1 MHTEEAV
8 AQYARQDEL
17 SPPEKTLL
25 NLLAPSARNRPI
37 LDIGVGGGRTVKAL
51 TAISEDYVGVDYSRE
66 MIEVCAKRF
75 SNRRFEYADARALS
89 RFVDGS
95 FFLVCFSCNGIG
107 MVNHH
112 DRLRILNEVLRVLV
126 PGGAFLFSTHN
137 RNSPEFD
144 GAFRFPSFERT
155 MNPAKALV
163 RGARFLG
170 NTIERVKNRRKHKPL
185 EVIETEY
192 AVLNDECHNYG
203 TLLYYISLEAQ
214 RRQLVEV
221 GFEHDAIACDLSGAI
236 IEDDSRDHSILLS
249 ARKPLLTRDAMR
261 RISTVPPPPPNTNR

>member
-1 MHTEEAV
+1 MHTDEAV

-25 NLLAPSARNRPI
+25 NALAPSARDKPI

-51 TAISEDYVGVDYSRE
+51 TAISEDYIGVDYSRDMLE
-66 MIEVCAKRF
+66 ACRKRF
-75 SNRRFEYADARALS
+75 PNRRFDYADARDLS
-89 RFVDGS
+89 RYQDAS

-112 DRLRILNEVLRVLV
+112 DRLRILREVFRVLM

-144 GAFRFPSFERT
+144 GAFRFPAFEST
-155 MNPAKALV
+155 LNPAKALV
-163 RGARFLG
+163 RSARFFG
-170 NTIERVKNRRKHKPL
+170 NTMERIRNRRKHKPL
-185 EVIETEY
+185 EVFENDY

-203 TLLYYISLEAQ
+203 TLLYYITLEAQ
-214 RRQLVEV
+214 RRQLVDI
-221 GFEHDAIACDLSGAI
+221 GFEADAVACDLSGSI
-236 IEDDSRDHSILLS
+236 IDQDSSDHSILLS
-249 ARKPLLTRDAMR
+249 ARKPLLTKEAMR
-261 RISTVPPPPPNTNR
+261 RISTVPPPSK